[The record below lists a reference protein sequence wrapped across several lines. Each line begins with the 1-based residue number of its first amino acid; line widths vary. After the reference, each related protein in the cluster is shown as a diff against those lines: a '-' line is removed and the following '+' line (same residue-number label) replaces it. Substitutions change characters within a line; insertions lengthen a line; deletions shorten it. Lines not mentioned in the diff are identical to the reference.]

1 MCGLF
6 CVGFFCFV
14 VFGLVFFFLAMNFR
28 AYCMNCDKLGVKYS
42 NVIESLLSSRTGLLK
57 CIANVTASE
66 LNNNADNSYCLHGLS
81 LRIV

>member
-1 MCGLF
+1 
-6 CVGFFCFV
+6 
-14 VFGLVFFFLAMNFR
+14 
-28 AYCMNCDKLGVKYS
+28 MNCDKLGVKYS

>member
-1 MCGLF
+1 MGCF
-6 CVGFFCFV
+6 VWGFFVLLFL
-14 VFGLVFFFLAMNFR
+14 GWFFFLAMNFR